1 MKTKTVIN
9 SENAGKVT
17 EERSLPVLFTERTQ
31 AVISSCDCF
40 AGVECTKDTVLS
52 EVN

>member
-17 EERSLPVLFTERTQ
+17 EERSLPVLFTERT
-31 AVISSCDCF
+31 
-40 AGVECTKDTVLS
+40 
-52 EVN
+52 